1 MKFDAVIFDLDGT
14 LIDTQYD
21 IWFYLNK
28 VLESHDCPLVDYDNV
43 SSIVGWGLK
52 DAVYKALP
60 ENLRKNEKL
69 VAEYADEL
77 IKEYAE
83 NPVIKTAF
91 YPGVEEILSELEEKG
106 IKMGVFSNKAHPVT
120 SKIAEILFRGKY
132 FINVRGAVDGTP
144 KKPDPAGAYLVAE
157 ALGVSKERILY
168 MGDSDVDHMTA
179 VNAGFF
185 SLSVLWGYRSRQQLE
200 EAGAVN
206 FIEKPG
212 ELLEYFK
219 NK

>member
-21 IWFYLNK
+21 IWLYLNK
-28 VLESHDCPLVDYDNV
+28 VLEDHNCPLVDYEDV
-43 SSIVGWGLK
+43 SSIVGWGLQ

-60 ENLRKNEKL
+60 ENLKNNEKL

-77 IKEYAE
+77 ISAYAE
-83 NPVIKTAF
+83 NPVVKSAF
-91 YPGVEEILSELEEKG
+91 YPGIEALLSEIEKKG

-120 SKIAEILFRGKY
+120 SRIADIIFKGRY
-132 FINVRGAVDGTP
+132 FTNVRGAVEGTP
-144 KKPDPAGAYLVAE
+144 KKPNPDGALLVAE
-157 ALGVSKERILY
+157 ALGTERDRILY
-168 MGDSDVDHMTA
+168 VGDSDVDHKTA
-179 VNAGFF
+179 VNADMFTV
-185 SLSVLWGYRSRQQLE
+185 SVLWGYRSRKQLE

-212 ELLEYFK
+212 ELLKYL
-219 NK
+219 